1 MTETQTSESHTKKPA
16 SAELRKPVL
25 ADGAAVCTLI
35 RNCPPLDVNS
45 CYCYFLLCS
54 HFADT
59 SVVAESDGSITGF
72 ISAYLEP
79 TAPDTVF
86 VWQVAVDASQ
96 RGTGLAGRMLDAI
109 VSRPECAGVRWLET
123 TVSPSNHASRRLFER
138 FAERHGAR
146 LEEQPF
152 LEAADFGD
160 SGHEAEPLLRIGPL
174 GGA

>member
-1 MTETQTSESHTKKPA
+1 MTEKQTSERRTSPVNTVF
-16 SAELRKPVL
+16 RKPVL
-25 ADGAAVCTLI
+25 GDGAAVCELI

-54 HFADT
+54 HFAGT
-59 SVVAESDGSITGF
+59 SVVAESGDAITGF

-86 VWQVAVDASQ
+86 VWQVAVDESQ

-109 VSRPECAGVRWLET
+109 VSRTECAGVRWLET
-123 TVSPSNHASRRLFER
+123 TVSPSNRASRRLFER
-138 FAERHGAR
+138 FADRHGAR
-146 LEEQPF
+146 LEERPF
-152 LEAADFGD
+152 LEAAHFGD